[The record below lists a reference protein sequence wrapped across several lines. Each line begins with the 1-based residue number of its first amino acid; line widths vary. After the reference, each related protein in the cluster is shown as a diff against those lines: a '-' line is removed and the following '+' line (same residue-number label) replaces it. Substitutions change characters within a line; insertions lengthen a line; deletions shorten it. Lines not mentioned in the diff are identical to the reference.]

1 MKFKTILIAVLMTA
15 YSLAQ
20 AQVSKENFD
29 KAVDVLN
36 CKAIELSLKKSQT
49 AGVTNQFQQKCNCQ
63 ANPNYT
69 IISTAIAS
77 TETKTIALL
86 AEIEKLK
93 TNEYKPNLMDQD
105 AIKILTED
113 IFINKTKYSKIV
125 DFADNRKKDG
135 SFENFSSSLKIEIVQ
150 LFSTTPQQEINEL
163 PMNSGQVDN
172 SPSLNERVS
181 AIEQQFVKNKPEE
194 KDWFEGI
201 KFQIDIL
208 SILISLIIT
217 IIILVI
223 VLRNISNEESEV
235 SNDVKNYVKEKI
247 SQATFNKGNQNPIT
261 NSDELRDLNERIRYL
276 EKDIKILTD
285 KINAVNTPI
294 QPTYTQPKHDKL
306 DIELPE
312 VKGETFYLSTPN
324 SDGSFND
331 SSASTNYKEGAS
343 IYRFT
348 KTSSN
353 RAKFQIDE
361 REASI
366 KLALQYPD
374 KNIDPVCDAENA
386 FNPKA
391 KTIITTGVG
400 EAELVGD
407 KWIKNNK
414 AKIRYGN

>member
-20 AQVSKENFD
+20 AQVSRQEFE
-29 KAVDVLN
+29 KATDYLN
-36 CKAIELSLKKSQT
+36 CKAIELSLKKSPT
-49 AGVTNQFQQKCNCQ
+49 PGVTSQFQQKCDCKV
-63 ANPNYT
+63 NPNYT
-69 IISTAIAS
+69 IISSAIAQ
-77 TETKTIALL
+77 TETKTIALS
-86 AEIEKLK
+86 AEIDKLK
-93 TNEYKPNLMDQD
+93 NNEYKPNLMYQD

-113 IFINKTKYSKIV
+113 IFTSRAKYSKIV
-125 DFADNRKKDG
+125 DFAENRRKDG
-135 SFENFSSSLKIEIVQ
+135 SFDNFSSSLKVEIAQ
-150 LFSTTPQQEINEL
+150 FFSTTPQQEINE
-163 PMNSGQVDN
+163 PSVSSGQVDN
-172 SPSLNERVS
+172 SPSLNERIS
-181 AIEQQFVKNKPEE
+181 AIEHQSVKNKPEQE
-194 KDWFEGI
+194 DWFEGI

-235 SNDVKNYVKEKI
+235 SNDVKNYVREKI
-247 SQATFNKGNQNPIT
+247 SQATFSKGNQNPTT
-261 NSDELRDLNERIRYL
+261 NSAELRDLNERIRYL

-294 QPTYTQPKHDKL
+294 QPTYSQPKHDKL

-348 KTSSN
+348 KTSSS